1 MRRREFIAGLGS
13 AAASPVIARAQQP
26 TMSVIGY
33 LGPSSPQD
41 MGRNTIAFLQRL
53 RDLGWIEGRTI
64 RIEHRWAA
72 GRPERIV
79 EIASEFV
86 RLRVNVIVTT
96 ATNDSVAVKQAT
108 SDIPIVFAVAGDPVG
123 VGLVAS
129 LARPGGNITGLSIQ
143 QTDTTSKRIE
153 LLREVIPA
161 LRRLTILANPNSPN
175 VISELPE
182 VHAAARAV
190 GLDSAILEIKSAQDI
205 PVAFEGL
212 EGRADALYVVTDPL
226 VAANRVRIN
235 MLALAARLPTMY
247 GFRELVELGG
257 LMSYGAY
264 LPDLYRRTAD
274 FVDKILR
281 GTKPADIPVEQP
293 TRFDLVLN
301 STTAKALGLTISG
314 NVVGHRGRGDPVD
327 CCDARATAA
336 SGRGSPRA
344 SSSRR
349 QLHPNQQTSS
359 GKPAKPTRV
368 AAHRLIDNFV

>member
-64 RIEHRWAA
+64 RIEHRLAA

-161 LRRLTILANPNSPN
+161 LRRLTILANPISPN

-190 GLDSAILEIKSAQDI
+190 GLDSAISEIKSAEDI

-226 VAANRVRIN
+226 IAANRVRIN

-247 GFRELVELGG
+247 GFRELVESGG

-301 STTAKALGLTISG
+301 LTTAKALGLTIPG
-314 NVVGHRGRGDPVD
+314 TLLAIADEVI
-327 CCDARATAA
+327 
-336 SGRGSPRA
+336 
-344 SSSRR
+344 
-349 QLHPNQQTSS
+349 Q
-359 GKPAKPTRV
+359 
-368 AAHRLIDNFV
+368 

>member
-190 GLDSAILEIKSAQDI
+190 GLDSAILEIKSAEDI

-274 FVDKILR
+274 FVDKIL
-281 GTKPADIPVEQP
+281 
-293 TRFDLVLN
+293 TRHE
-301 STTAKALGLTISG
+301 AG
-314 NVVGHRGRGDPVD
+314 
-327 CCDARATAA
+327 
-336 SGRGSPRA
+336 
-344 SSSRR
+344 
-349 QLHPNQQTSS
+349 
-359 GKPAKPTRV
+359 
-368 AAHRLIDNFV
+368 

>member
-1 MRRREFIAGLGS
+1 MIRRREFIAGVGS
-13 AAASPVIARAQQP
+13 AAAWPVVARAQQP
-26 TMSVIGY
+26 MTSVIGY
-33 LGPSSPQD
+33 LGPSSPEN

-72 GRPERIV
+72 GRPERTV

-86 RLRVNVIVTT
+86 RLKVDLIVTT
-96 ATNDSVAVKQAT
+96 STNDSVAMKQAT

-182 VHAAARAV
+182 VQVAARTL
-190 GLDSAILEIKSAQDI
+190 GLDSAISEIKSAQDI

-212 EGRADALYVVTDPL
+212 ESRADALYVVTDPL
-226 VAANRVRIN
+226 VSANRVRIN
-235 MLALAARLPTMY
+235 TLALAARLPTMY
-247 GFRELVELGG
+247 GFRELVESGG
-257 LMSYGAY
+257 LMSYGPY

-301 STTAKALGLTISG
+301 STTAKALGLTI
-314 NVVGHRGRGDPVD
+314 P
-327 CCDARATAA
+327 ATLLAIA
-336 SGRGSPRA
+336 DEVI
-344 SSSRR
+344 
-349 QLHPNQQTSS
+349 Q
-359 GKPAKPTRV
+359 
-368 AAHRLIDNFV
+368 